1 MEKVS
6 GECMITDAAI
16 RSNGEG
22 GVLAHLVG
30 SFDVW
35 A

>member
-16 RSNGEG
+16 RSNVG

-30 SFDVW
+30 SIGVW